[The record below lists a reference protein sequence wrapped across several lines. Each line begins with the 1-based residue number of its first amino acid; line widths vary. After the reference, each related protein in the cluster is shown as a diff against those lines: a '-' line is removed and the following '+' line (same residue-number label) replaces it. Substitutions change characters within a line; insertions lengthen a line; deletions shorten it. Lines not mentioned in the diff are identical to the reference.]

1 MCDLLQV
8 IHHGHNGGSTATY
21 KLFDPIIVFW
31 PVGMLRYETGTE
43 EYEPL
48 TTWACN
54 QWFFDENS
62 SVEKIYVS
70 GSEVVTLVI
79 KEIPTH

>member
-1 MCDLLQV
+1 
-8 IHHGHNGGSTATY
+8 
-21 KLFDPIIVFW
+21 
-31 PVGMLRYETGTE
+31 MLRYEIGTE